1 MVKTENTLPL
11 WELREITKR
20 FPGVVANDR
29 VTLRLFAGE
38 IHGLLGENGCG
49 KSTLIKILS
58 GVLSPTDGHVLK
70 DGNPITL
77 RSPVEAR
84 AAGVATVYQEFSL
97 VPDLTVSENIFLG
110 RLPTRRLG
118 GLLDRS
124 EMNAKALRT
133 LRLLGIDGEINPN
146 DIVRSLSVAQQQLV
160 EIAKAVSSEA
170 RTLILDEPTAALGQ
184 AEIVRLHDL
193 IRRLKQT
200 GHAILYVSHRLDEVV
215 SLIDVATILK
225 DGRRIRAPG
234 QVEIALQPIIAAM
247 IGEDITEHY
256 PPRTHALG
264 EPLFEADRVATSQG
278 VVDASLVVH
287 RGEIFGI
294 GGVMGSGRTS
304 LMRAIFGMDRI
315 TAGTMRLANKP
326 YNPHSSTEAIA
337 GGVALIPE
345 NRKSDGLFFNFGGAE
360 NATIAA
366 LDRITHNGILSSRAE
381 RNAFAGLMDKLAIH
395 RQATAV
401 KVGGLSGGNQQKII
415 LSRWMFRDAELLLFD
430 EPTQGIDVGAK
441 ATIYREMRA
450 LCASGKAIIFATSD
464 FEELLGLSDRIAIL
478 RNGAITQVAETSSF
492 DEYSLSAAAAGG
504 LAISSSTKE

>member
-1 MVKTENTLPL
+1 M
-11 WELREITKR
+11 
-20 FPGVVANDR
+20 
-29 VTLRLFAGE
+29 
-38 IHGLLGENGCG
+38 
-49 KSTLIKILS
+49 
-58 GVLSPTDGHVLK
+58 
-70 DGNPITL
+70 
-77 RSPVEAR
+77 
-84 AAGVATVYQEFSL
+84 
-97 VPDLTVSENIFLG
+97 
-110 RLPTRRLG
+110 
-118 GLLDRS
+118 LDRS

-278 VVDASLVVH
+278 VCRCLLGCA
-287 RGEIFGI
+287 
-294 GGVMGSGRTS
+294 SGRDIRNRRCHGLGQNLFDARDLRYGS
-304 LMRAIFGMDRI
+304 HHRRNHASGQQALQSAFLDRSDRR
-315 TAGTMRLANKP
+315 GCCVD
-326 YNPHSSTEAIA
+326 S
-337 GGVALIPE
+337 E